1 MPLKEWLFPNEGVYY
16 EILQAQSGTV
26 VEGAVLLRE
35 ITQDFS
41 NLEDKRRKIKE
52 IEHKGDLIVQGIFI
66 KLNKAFITPID
77 RDDLSKL
84 AISCDDI
91 LDHIY
96 EVINRIYLFNIKS
109 PTDTMRQFAET
120 VYSATQ
126 EVDVTIKS
134 LKGLSQE
141 VILQR
146 NKKVDQLEEQADEIL
161 NTSVALL
168 FKKEKDV
175 VELIKLKE
183 IYENMEIITD
193 VCKDAMDVIIDI
205 NIKSSA

>member
-16 EILQAQSGTV
+16 EILQAQSGNV

-35 ITQDFS
+35 ITRDFS

-120 VYSATQ
+120 VYSAAQ
-126 EVDVTIKS
+126 EVDATIKS